1 MATEQGEIMHRICK
15 YIAAMLLGAV
25 LAQPLHAQEDSRV
38 APVFRAAHAIADIL
52 NVARSQGKALVFQL
66 HGGVSYAG
74 RIKDVSASAV
84 IVTELRGKEFFDAW
98 IPFESIIAMEERV
111 RLR

>member
-1 MATEQGEIMHRICK
+1 MHRISMFV
-15 YIAAMLLGAV
+15 APVLLGLV
-25 LAQPLHAQEDSRV
+25 LTQPLHAQEDPRV
-38 APVFRAAHAIADIL
+38 APVFKAAHSLADIL

-66 HGGVSYAG
+66 AGGITYAG
-74 RIKDVSASAV
+74 RIKEVSASAV

-98 IPFESIIAMEERV
+98 IPLESVVAMEERV

>member
-1 MATEQGEIMHRICK
+1 MHRIGK
-15 YIAAMLLGAV
+15 LIAVTLLGVV
-25 LAQPLHAQEDSRV
+25 LAQPLHAQEDPRV
-38 APVFRAAHAIADIL
+38 APVFKAAHALADIL

-98 IPFESIIAMEERV
+98 IPLDSIVAMEERV